1 MATNQPEKGKP
12 TIELTGKTK
21 SKLPSSASLNEKFS
35 FSVGILEAQV
45 EKHAPDK
52 KKERPSENF
61 ILLIAIL
68 FGK

>member
-1 MATNQPEKGKP
+1 M
-12 TIELTGKTK
+12 GKTK
-21 SKLPSSASLNEKFS
+21 SKLTSSASLNEKFS
-35 FSVGILEAQV
+35 FSVGILEAHV
-45 EKHAPDK
+45 EKQAPDK

>member
-1 MATNQPEKGKP
+1 M
-12 TIELTGKTK
+12 GKTK

-35 FSVGILEAQV
+35 FSVGILEAHV
-45 EKHAPDK
+45 EKQAPDK
-52 KKERPSENF
+52 KKERPNENF

>member
-1 MATNQPEKGKP
+1 M
-12 TIELTGKTK
+12 GKTK
-21 SKLPSSASLNEKFS
+21 SKLPISASLNEKFS
-35 FSVGILEAQV
+35 FSVGILEAHV
-45 EKHAPDK
+45 EKQAPDK

>member
-12 TIELTGKTK
+12 TIELMGKTK
-21 SKLPSSASLNEKFS
+21 SKLPNSASLNEKFS
-35 FSVGILEAQV
+35 FSVGILEAHV
-45 EKHAPDK
+45 EKQAPDK